1 MKQWIGTILLCF
13 GLLNSVLA
21 AELLGVSPQELSQLQ
36 QRGAVL
42 VDIRTPEEWRKTGLI
57 PGSQPLMFFDA
68 SGKSD
73 PAAWLQQLDKLSP
86 GKSGNI
92 VLICRSG
99 HRSEQVGNLLAKTLG
114 YEHVYHLKSG
124 LKGWVEQGQ
133 PTTACRSC

>member
-1 MKQWIGTILLCF
+1 MKHWMGMLLLGF
-13 GLLNSVLA
+13 GLIKTVLA

-36 QRGAVL
+36 QQGAVL

-57 PGSQPLMFFDA
+57 PGSQPLMFYD
-68 SGKSD
+68 SNGKSD
-73 PAAWLQQLDKLSP
+73 AAAWLKQLDKLSP

-114 YEHVYHLKSG
+114 YEHVYHLKNG

-133 PTTACRSC
+133 PTTACRNC

>member
-1 MKQWIGTILLCF
+1 MKYWMGTLWLC
-13 GLLNSVLA
+13 LALANSVLA
-21 AELLGVSPQELSQLQ
+21 AELIGVSPRELDGLQ
-36 QRGAVL
+36 KKGAVL

-68 SGKSD
+68 NGKSD
-73 PAAWLQQLDKLSP
+73 LAAWLQQLDKLSP

-114 YEHVYHLKSG
+114 YKHVYHLKNG

-133 PTTACRSC
+133 ATTACRSC